1 MGGVSGDRRREVP
14 LCSVGVEGGWASGW
28 PVGWLLYSDAPVC
41 FSLCFGVG
49 GWAACCWRSIREAGR
64 DLSAPGDGWLP
75 ARGACWCVAMR
86 VDRLECWG
94 GLRGRAGWDDGLE
107 ELEEASFTSFPSLE
121 SLRASWLMPGPETGF
136 ADCRKAGGGQGAG
149 ALLRCRTEDLVMMI
163 RIKSAG
169 GTSYAVAWGRITCP
183 SRNAK
188 NGESTCLLRLGNPP
202 PPGIY
207 PPGYWK
213 VPPGY
218 WKVPAKIK

>member
-1 MGGVSGDRRREVP
+1 M
-14 LCSVGVEGGWASGW
+14 
-28 PVGWLLYSDAPVC
+28 
-41 FSLCFGVG
+41 
-49 GWAACCWRSIREAGR
+49 
-64 DLSAPGDGWLP
+64 P

-94 GLRGRAGWDDGLE
+94 GLRGRAGWDDGPE
-107 ELEEASFTSFPSLE
+107 ELEEASLTSLE

-149 ALLRCRTEDLVMMI
+149 ALLRCRTEDLSMMI

-188 NGESTCLLRLGNPP
+188 NGESMFYLDWGTRHPRVFI
-202 PPGIY
+202 PPGTGRFHPDTGRFQHSPAGAAIRQGCAPSLRS
-207 PPGYWK
+207 PPSKTNKKQSQSVSQRLCPHSVCAHQRLATSHIRLRAGRGAT
-213 VPPGY
+213 V
-218 WKVPAKIK
+218 